1 MINRSQID
9 LLIKHKRLRLN
20 DFQWICCENDN
31 VFIKEEKIPLF
42 SVKKFSQ
49 KVTGLWE
56 RLGKM

>member
-9 LLIKHKRLRLN
+9 LLIKHKRLRIN
-20 DFQWICCENDN
+20 DFQWIYYENDN

-49 KVTGLWE
+49 KVTGFWE